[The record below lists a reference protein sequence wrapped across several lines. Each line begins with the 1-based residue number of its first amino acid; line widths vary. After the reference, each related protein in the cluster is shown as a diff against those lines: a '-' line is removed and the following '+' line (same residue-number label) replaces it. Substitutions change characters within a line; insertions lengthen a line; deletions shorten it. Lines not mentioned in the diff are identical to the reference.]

1 VGQTPGDIERTFG
14 RTLGESSKAKYRA
27 GKSRPVNQVREP
39 NMSVAAVSEIDE
51 VRIVDEIVE
60 RARVAQR
67 NFEATGSQQRYDEAA
82 LAAAWALMEPS
93 RNEELAT
100 MAVEMTGLGNVKD
113 KITKNH
119 RKTLG
124 VLRDIQHS
132 KTYGIIRQ
140 IPETG
145 ITEIA
150 RPVGVVGAVVPSTN
164 PVATPTNNAINSLKC
179 GNAIILSPSPK
190 GAAVCEKLVGYI
202 HAEFD
207 KIKLNRDLVQM
218 IPTPVSKGKAQRLM
232 ETVDI
237 LVVTGSQN
245 NVHRAYSSGTPAI
258 GVGAGNV
265 TVIIDETADLGDAA
279 QKITA
284 SKTFDN
290 ATSCSSENVLIVVDA
305 VRDAFLAELH
315 KAGGRMLDAPN
326 AKKMKSALFQN
337 GGLNRHIIARD
348 IDQVID
354 VAEIEV
360 KDSASAKFLLL
371 EGQGIGPDYPESGE
385 KLSLVTTLYHAKD
398 FAEAKQIAHQVL
410 SHQGAGHSV
419 GIHTKDDKR
428 AMALGMEIP
437 TCRVIVNQA
446 HCFATGGSFDNGM
459 PFSLSMGCG
468 TWGGN
473 SIDDNFNHT
482 HLMNITKIVR
492 TIAPNEPRVEDIFNT
507 YWDKVG
513 K

>member
-1 VGQTPGDIERTFG
+1 
-14 RTLGESSKAKYRA
+14 
-27 GKSRPVNQVREP
+27 
-39 NMSVAAVSEIDE
+39 MSVAALSEIDE
-51 VRIVDEIVE
+51 IQLVNDLVE
-60 RARVAQR
+60 RARVAQKE
-67 NFEATGSQQRYDEAA
+67 FEANGSQERYDMAA
-82 LAAAWALMEPS
+82 LAAAWALMDPA

-113 KITKNH
+113 KIIKNH

-124 VLRDIQHS
+124 VLRDIKHS
-132 KTYGIIRQ
+132 RTHGILS
-140 IPETG
+140 EDAATG

-150 RPVGVVGAVVPSTN
+150 RAVGVVGAVVPSTN
-164 PVATPTNNAINSLKC
+164 PVATPTNNVVNALKC

-190 GAAVCEKLVGYI
+190 GVAVCEKLLSYM

-207 KIKLNRDLVQM
+207 KIGLDRDLVQM
-218 IPTPVSKGKAQRLM
+218 IPAPVSKVKAQRLM
-232 ETVDI
+232 EAVDI

-265 TVIIDETADLGDAA
+265 TVIIDETANLADAA
-279 QKITA
+279 HKITA

-290 ATSCSSENVLIVVDA
+290 STSCSSENVLVVVDA
-305 VRDAFLAELH
+305 VRDAFMSELH
-315 KAGGRMLDAPN
+315 KAGGRMLDKAN
-326 AKKMKSALFQN
+326 SEKLKTALFQD

-354 VAEIEV
+354 VAKLDV
-360 KDSASAKFLLL
+360 ADADTAKFLLI
-371 EGQGIGPDYPESGE
+371 EGEGIGSDYPESGE
-385 KLSLVTTLYHAKD
+385 KLSLVTTVYAATDFEDAKSV
-398 FAEAKQIAHQVL
+398 ATQVL
-410 SHQGAGHSV
+410 NYQGAGHSV
-419 GIHTKDDKR
+419 GIHTSNDSR
-428 AMALGMEIP
+428 AIGLGQDIP

-473 SIDDNFNHT
+473 SIDDNFNHK
-482 HLMNITKIVR
+482 HLMNITKVVR
-492 TIAPNEPRVEDIFNT
+492 TIPVNEPTVEDIFSD
-507 YWDKVG
+507 YWETAG